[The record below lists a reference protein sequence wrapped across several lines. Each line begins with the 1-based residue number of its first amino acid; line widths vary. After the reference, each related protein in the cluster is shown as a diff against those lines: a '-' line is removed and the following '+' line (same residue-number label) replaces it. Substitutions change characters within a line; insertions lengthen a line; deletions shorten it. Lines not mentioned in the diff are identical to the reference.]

1 MSSEAPPLLADFTT
15 SSTCLALTPVNTLT
29 SSGMTAPA
37 RVPKLMISDRIHHRF
52 AWPSRPE
59 SIRNDMTK
67 VRMIETIEVIQTSEV
82 SGVSNSISSASSNVA
97 FAHMAL
103 PK

>member
-1 MSSEAPPLLADFTT
+1 MADFTT

-37 RVPKLMISDRIHHRF
+37 RVPKLMISDSFHHRLVLPATF
-52 AWPSRPE
+52 GISNAE
-59 SIRNDMTK
+59 MMK
-67 VRMIETIEVIQTSEV
+67 VSTIETIEVIQTSEV
-82 SGVSNSISSASSNVA
+82 SGVSNSISSASPYLA
-97 FAHMAL
+97 LAQAAL